1 MLVSLGAA
9 ALVWALFG
17 SAVGNAFLRG
27 VFASAVA
34 NTAAAVGGPL
44 IGDWASLI
52 APYVGGLGAL
62 GSLLSTPKPRERLVM
77 LASYASGFT
86 TASAVGDTI
95 IDMAV
100 LGGIVGAG
108 FGRLVVEV
116 YKVYLGVLLYFGSF
130 MTLVFG
136 LPIALFVAASFV
148 FWALLVAYNAAD
160 EAVDSI
166 YYTTVYSLRHHVGIV
181 LTVSPLIGFARIVFS
196 AAFGIILG
204 LILITVVVTAIV
216 VLWWIF
222 MLNLML
228 LFVGAAGGEIAWEA
242 VLYVIAFNTW
252 MTAGATLAQLVIS
265 VVQKVFDFVHGLV
278 RSVAEP
284 FANRMYR
291 ALVFVATL
299 AAMLFGGLATAG
311 AMLAAH
317 ALVGAALVYQ
327 IGIGKRQVQRYINT
341 MDFYLIGSLAPLAI
355 VMAVAA
361 LFGAI

>member
-1 MLVSLGAA
+1 VLASLGVA

-27 VFASAVA
+27 VFAAAVA
-34 NTAAAVGGPL
+34 NTAAVVGGPI
-44 IGDWASLI
+44 IGGWASLI

-62 GSLLSTPKPRERLVM
+62 GAILSTHNPRDRLVALASFVSGFATAIGLADTILDLALLGGTIGAGIGRLVM
-77 LASYASGFT
+77 
-86 TASAVGDTI
+86 
-95 IDMAV
+95 
-100 LGGIVGAG
+100 
-108 FGRLVVEV
+108 EV
-116 YKVYLGVLLYFGSF
+116 YKVYLMVMAYFAGVTGLIFGA
-130 MTLVFG
+130 
-136 LPIALFVAASFV
+136 PIALFVAAALT

-166 YYTTVYSLRHHVGIV
+166 YYTTVYSLRQHVGVILV
-181 LTVSPLIGFARIVFS
+181 VSPFLGFARIVFS
-196 AAFGIILG
+196 ASFGIVLA
-204 LILITVVVTAIV
+204 LLLLTLMVVAIV
-216 VLWWIF
+216 VIWWIYAVGLIF
-222 MLNLML
+222 MA
-228 LFVGAAGGEIAWEA
+228 VAAIGGEMAWEA
-242 VLYVIAFNTW
+242 TLYVIAFNTW
-252 MTAGATLAQLVIS
+252 ITAGATLAQLVMSAI
-265 VVQKVFDFVHGLV
+265 QKVFDFVQGLV

-291 ALVFVATL
+291 ALIFIATIVVMSIG
-299 AAMLFGGLATAG
+299 AITTMG

-355 VMAVAA
+355 VMALAG

>member
-1 MLVSLGAA
+1 VLTSLGAA

-62 GSLLSTPKPRERLVM
+62 GTLLGTPKPRERLVM
-77 LASYASGFT
+77 LASYASGFA
-86 TASAVGDTI
+86 TASAVSDTI
-95 IDMAV
+95 IDVAV
-100 LGGIVGAG
+100 LGGLVGAG

-116 YKVYLGVLLYFGSF
+116 YKVYLGVMAYFGAF
-130 MTLVFG
+130 MTLIFG
-136 LPIALFVAASFV
+136 SPIALFVAAALT
-148 FWALLVAYNAAD
+148 FWALLVVYNAAD

-166 YYTTVYSLRHHVGIV
+166 YYTTVYGLRKHVGVV

-196 AAFGIILG
+196 AGFGIILG
-204 LILITVVVTAIV
+204 ILLLTVIVTAILV
-216 VLWWIF
+216 IWWIYI
-222 MLNLML
+222 MGLML
-228 LFVGAAGGEIAWEA
+228 LFVGAAGGEIMWEA
-242 VLYVIAFNTW
+242 ALYVIAFNTW
-252 MTAGATLAQLVIS
+252 VTAGATMAQLVMS
-265 VVQKVFDFVHGLV
+265 AVQKIFDFIQGLV

-291 ALVFVATL
+291 ALIFVATV
-299 AAMLFGGLATAG
+299 AVMSFGALATAG

-327 IGIGKRQVQRYINT
+327 ISIGRRQVQRYINT

-355 VMAVAA
+355 AMAVAA

>member
-1 MLVSLGAA
+1 
-9 ALVWALFG
+9 VWALFG

-27 VFASAVA
+27 AFAAAVA
-34 NTAAAVGGPL
+34 NTAAVVGGPI
-44 IGDWASLI
+44 IGGWASLI

-62 GSLLSTPKPRERLVM
+62 GALLGTPKPRDRLVA
-77 LASYASGFT
+77 LASYAAGFA
-86 TASAVGDTI
+86 TAVSLADTVL
-95 IDMAV
+95 DVAV

-108 FGRLVVEV
+108 IGRLIMEV
-116 YKVYLGVLLYFGSF
+116 YKVYLTAMAYFAGVAG
-130 MTLVFG
+130 LVFG
-136 LPIALFVAASFV
+136 APVALFVAAALT

-166 YYTTVYSLRHHVGIV
+166 YYTTVYGLRKHVGVV
-181 LTVSPLIGFARIVFS
+181 LVVSPLLAFARIVFS
-196 AAFGIILG
+196 AAFGIILA
-204 LILITVVVTAIV
+204 LLLIILIITAVVVI
-216 VLWWIF
+216 WWIY
-222 MLNLML
+222 MIGLML
-228 LFVGAAGGEIAWEA
+228 LFFGAVGGEFAWEA
-242 VLYVIAFNTW
+242 MLYVIAVNTW
-252 MTAGATLAQLVIS
+252 ITAGATLAQLVMSAI
-265 VVQKVFDFVHGLV
+265 QKVFDFIQGLV

-291 ALVFVATL
+291 ALIFVATVVVMSIG
-299 AAMLFGGLATAG
+299 ALATAG

-355 VMAVAA
+355 AMAVAA